1 MRKTS
6 HYSCSIKKNIPISC
20 ALSVHT
26 IYITHMYYTYY
37 WYYTNVIPVTYKMSL
52 ERTLISL
59 DFAQKM
65 GNWCSTLLKYSILS
79 KNRVCTVLTYL
90 SGLVSQVFF
99 SLFLKD
105 IVYLLQRVFFKPC
118 NIFIFPLFFQFP

>member
-1 MRKTS
+1 M
-6 HYSCSIKKNIPISC
+6 CSVSPYHID
-20 ALSVHT
+20 
-26 IYITHMYYTYY
+26 YTYY

-52 ERTLISL
+52 EPPLISL

-105 IVYLLQRVFFKPC
+105 IVYLLQRVF
-118 NIFIFPLFFQFP
+118 